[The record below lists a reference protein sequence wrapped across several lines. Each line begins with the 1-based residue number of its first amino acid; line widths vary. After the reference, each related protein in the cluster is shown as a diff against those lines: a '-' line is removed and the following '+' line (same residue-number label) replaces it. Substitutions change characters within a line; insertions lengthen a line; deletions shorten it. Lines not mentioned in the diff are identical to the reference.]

1 MILALTLTSSLPVH
15 AQSRPAPVVEATAG
29 WAGFLDD
36 SVIEHR
42 LVGVGARAYLLP
54 WLSVGPELT
63 YLAGPGSDRDLFVTG
78 NVMFDVLLA
87 RAGVPRR
94 VTPFLLAGGGFLRH
108 SNQFQSGTFSATE
121 GAVTLGLG
129 VRAWLTRR
137 AFVAVDA
144 RIGWEPHVRVA
155 GIVGLAIEN

>member
-1 MILALTLTSSLPVH
+1 M
-15 AQSRPAPVVEATAG
+15 
-29 WAGFLDD
+29 
-36 SVIEHR
+36 
-42 LVGVGARAYLLP
+42 
-54 WLSVGPELT
+54 
-63 YLAGPGSDRDLFVTG
+63 AGPGSDSDLFVTG
-78 NVMFDVLLA
+78 NVMFDVLSP

-94 VTPFLLAGGGFLRH
+94 VTPFLLAGGGFMRYT
-108 SNQFQSGTFSATE
+108 NQFQGSAFSATE

-155 GIVGLAIEN
+155 GTIGLSLEQ